1 MSPSR
6 RLCLLLL
13 ALSPKAWA
21 EQPPASSHL
30 SWSLERDETDSRKE
44 TTDEPPEV
52 SAAERPFAY
61 VEDPSLPRPLQLVA
75 SYSAGYASTG
85 ATRPLAAT
93 KRRGG
98 LVNELRLEA
107 AAHERVSGFVGG
119 QIAPPLE
126 GERNAQSAF
135 DAGVRFRVTS
145 PKARDFRLTLGALF
159 VRDFTEVNAAAL
171 RIDAS
176 YDFGRVRLGGMLHS
190 EKAFAADRDEV
201 DFYAATGVSARMID
215 TLRGGLEYVAQD
227 LEAAWEP
234 EEAEGGLRH
243 FAGATIAWTYD
254 DRILITA
261 GPALGLSQAAPSFLG
276 RASLAY
282 AF

>member
-1 MSPSR
+1 MLPSR
-6 RLCLLLL
+6 SLCLILL
-13 ALSPKAWA
+13 ALSPNALA
-21 EQPPASSHL
+21 EPADASGL
-30 SWSLERDETDSRKE
+30 TFNLERDDGDSRKE
-44 TTDEPPEV
+44 IEQAD
-52 SAAERPFAY
+52 SAAAPERAFSY
-61 VEDPSLPRPLQLVA
+61 VEDPSLPKPMQLLA

-98 LVNELRLEA
+98 LVNELHLEA
-107 AAHERVSGFVGG
+107 SPHERISGFVGG

-135 DAGVRFRVTS
+135 DAGVRVRVTA
-145 PKARDFRLTLGALF
+145 PDAKDFRLTLGGMF

-176 YDFGRVRLGGMLHS
+176 YDMGRVRLATMLHS
-190 EKAFAADRDEV
+190 EKAFDESRDEV
-201 DFYAATGVSARMID
+201 DFYAATGVSVRMID

-243 FAGATIAWTYD
+243 FAGATLAWAYE

-261 GPALGLSQAAPSFLG
+261 GPAIGLSQAAPNFLG
-276 RASLAY
+276 RASLTY